1 MRPDQFGQF
10 VEEPV
15 TVLTEGE
22 RIEGRLVHL
31 GQTRLSD
38 FLNSA
43 MQAEAKFMKVKG
55 PSIYC
60 RKTGV
65 MLMQVPFLLVSRD
78 RIVMVMT
85 HSSTDPDHSFMNPP
99 HREVSE
105 LLA

>member
-10 VEEPV
+10 VEESV

-22 RIEGRLVHL
+22 RIEGRLVHQ

-43 MQAEAKFMKVKG
+43 TQQEAKFMKVKN
-55 PSIYC
+55 SSVYC

-65 MLMQVPFLLVSRD
+65 MMVQVPFLLVARD

-85 HSSTDPDHSFMNPP
+85 NSSTDPDDPFMNPP
-99 HREVSE
+99 RPEVAG
-105 LLA
+105 LLR